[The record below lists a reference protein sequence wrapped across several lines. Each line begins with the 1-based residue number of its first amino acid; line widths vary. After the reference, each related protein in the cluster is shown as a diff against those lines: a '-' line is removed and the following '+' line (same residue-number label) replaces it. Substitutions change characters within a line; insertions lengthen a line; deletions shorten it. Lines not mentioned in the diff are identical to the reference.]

1 MSRLA
6 KQPAIEMAHDLK
18 CLAIRFLFGEISR
31 ADYQKEF
38 YRLVQNLEHANSQH
52 TVLARGRKFVL
63 RRVDK

>member
-1 MSRLA
+1 
-6 KQPAIEMAHDLK
+6 MAHDLK